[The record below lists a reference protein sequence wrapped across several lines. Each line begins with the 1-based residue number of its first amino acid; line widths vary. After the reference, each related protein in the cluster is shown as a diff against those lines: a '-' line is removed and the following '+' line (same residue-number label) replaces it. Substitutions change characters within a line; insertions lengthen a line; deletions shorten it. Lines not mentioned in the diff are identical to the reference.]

1 MWCLI
6 VSIPDLCLFSYLD
19 TIFENTLK
27 FDSYISHVVN
37 STNKLLGL
45 IKRTFKAL
53 NEQSFLALYKI
64 TKKDLLSTVC
74 DCGIS

>member
-6 VSIPDLCLFSYLD
+6 VSIPDLCPLSYLD
-19 TIFENTLK
+19 IIFENTLK
-27 FDSYISHVVN
+27 FDSHISHVVN

-53 NEQSFLALYKI
+53 NEQRFLALYKI
-64 TKKDLLSTVC
+64 TKKDLKN
-74 DCGIS
+74 